1 METNRPIRV
10 LIAEDDFLVAEET
23 ARVVRKKG
31 YELVGEAATGTEAVA
46 MAAELAPD
54 VILMDIK
61 MPELDGIEASR
72 RIRAIRPT
80 PIVLLTAYE
89 TQELLHEASAAGVG
103 AYLVK
108 PPSAGAI
115 ERAVAIAMARHHD
128 LLELQRLNDQLAAR
142 TRELEE
148 ALAEIDT
155 LRDIIP
161 ICAKCKKVRDGE
173 GYWQQVELY
182 IEQHSGAK
190 FSHGLCPACFNATL
204 KSAQLW
210 QDKNKT

>member
-1 METNRPIRV
+1 MEKANPIRV

-23 ARVVRKKG
+23 ARIVRKKG
-31 YELVGEAATGTEAVA
+31 YALVGEAATGTEAVA
-46 MAAELAPD
+46 MARELTPD
-54 VILMDIK
+54 VILMDIR

-72 RIRAIRPT
+72 QIRESCPT

-89 TQELLHEASAAGVG
+89 TGDLLAEASAAGVG

-115 ERAVAIAMARHHD
+115 ERAVAIAMARHQD
-128 LLELQRLNDQLAAR
+128 LLELRRLNEQLAAR
-142 TRELEE
+142 TAELET

-161 ICAKCKKVRDGE
+161 ICSKCKKIRDGK
-173 GYWQQVELY
+173 GYWQQVESY
-182 IEQHSGAK
+182 IEEHSGAK
-190 FSHGLCPACFNATL
+190 FSHGLCPDCFNTTIEH
-204 KSAQLW
+204 AQQW
-210 QDKNKT
+210 QEKNKN